1 MNTQTPIGAPVQLD
15 QEVAR
20 LRRMQDDGRHEEV
33 LGHLHAQLAAS
44 PGNRDLMLLEAV
56 SLRHSGRIDE
66 ALASVDRLARHHP
79 RFSLMHQ
86 ERGLCHVTRKDAPA
100 AIAALLE
107 AVTINLALRMSWKM
121 LAGIYR
127 ITGDTDNAA
136 MAAGHVAA
144 LQALPPPV
152 VAATALFFD
161 GDLGPA
167 EAMIRAFLLAE
178 GDHPEAMRLLAKIG
192 LAHKIYDDAELL
204 LAGVLDMVPDHRAA
218 RFEYAQALA
227 YRHKYL
233 EARAALAP
241 LLAAEPASHDFREL
255 ASTIAVGLGQHEEAI
270 ALYRAMLADIA
281 AAPVGMSVQAR
292 ADLNL
297 WLGHALKTV
306 GELPEAITAYRA
318 SIAARPDFGDG
329 WWSLANLKRYRFTDA
344 EIASM
349 RAEETAPSTA
359 PVDRVHLCFALGKA
373 LEDRDEI
380 ADSWR
385 YYERGNDLQRAESR
399 YRPEIL
405 ETNTKKQITICT
417 RAFFRGREGWGVPDR
432 DPIFILGL
440 PRSGSTLI
448 EQILAS
454 HSRVEGTQE
463 LPNIQRIA
471 IDLQGRDPD
480 LDDPRYPGVLR
491 DLMRDHLDQFGR
503 SYIDDTRVY
512 RSGRPYFIDKM
523 PNNFRHIGLI
533 HLMLPNATIIDARRD
548 PISCCFSN
556 LKQLFAQGQEF
567 SYGIEDIARYYR
579 TYLDLMAHWDKVLPG
594 RILRVQHEDV
604 VDNLGGSVRRILD
617 HAGLDFEPACID
629 FHQNKRSVRTPS
641 SEQVRQP
648 IFRDGLDQ
656 WKKYEP
662 WLEPLKQ
669 ALGDALTRYREPTK
683 PSVRRAATHG

>member
-1 MNTQTPIGAPVQLD
+1 MNTHIPIGASVQPE

-20 LRRMQDDGRHEEV
+20 LRRMQDDGEHAAV
-33 LGHLHAQLAAS
+33 LAQLSAPLAAW
-44 PGNRDLMLLEAV
+44 PEARDLLLIEAV
-56 SLRHSGRIDE
+56 SLRHLGRIDA
-66 ALASVDRLARHHP
+66 ALASLDRLALQHP

-86 ERGLCHVTRKDAPA
+86 ERGLCHVARKDAPA

-107 AVTINLALRMSWKM
+107 AVNLNPALPMSWKM

-136 MAAGHVAA
+136 MAAGHVTA

-161 GDLGPA
+161 GDLAPA
-167 EAMIRAFLLAE
+167 EVMIRAFLLAH

-192 LAHKIYDDAELL
+192 LAHKVYDDAELL
-204 LAGVLDMVPDHRAA
+204 LAGVLELMPDHRAA
-218 RFEYAQALA
+218 RFEYAQALTW
-227 YRHKYL
+227 RHKYV
-233 EARAALAP
+233 EAHAALAP
-241 LLAAEPASHDFREL
+241 LLAAEPTSHDFREL
-255 ASTIAVGLGQHEEAI
+255 ASTIAVGLGRHDEAI
-270 ALYRAMLADIA
+270 VIYRDMLAHIA
-281 AAPVGMSVQAR
+281 AASGPQDAGISAQAR

-306 GELPEAITAYRA
+306 GDLPEAIAAYRA
-318 SIAARPDFGDG
+318 SIAARPDFGDA
-329 WWSLANLKRYRFTDA
+329 WWSLANLKRYLFTDA
-344 EIASM
+344 EILGM
-349 RAEETAPSTA
+349 RAAEAAPSTSA
-359 PVDRVHLCFALGKA
+359 IDRVHLCFALGKA

-380 ADSWR
+380 ADSWL
-385 YYERGNDLQRAESR
+385 YYERGNALQRAESR

-405 ETNTKKQITICT
+405 ETNTRQQIAVCT
-417 RAFFRGREGWGVPDR
+417 PDFFESRAGWGVADR

-440 PRSGSTLI
+440 PRSGSTLV

-463 LPNIQRIA
+463 LPDVQRIVL
-471 IDLQGRDPD
+471 DLQGRDPD
-480 LDDPRYPGVLR
+480 LDNPRYPAALADLSR
-491 DLMRDHLDQFGR
+491 DDIEAFGR
-503 SYIDDTRVY
+503 RYMEDTRIY
-512 RSGRPYFIDKM
+512 RSGRPFFIDKM

-579 TYLDLMAHWDKVLPG
+579 TYLDLMEHWDTVLPG
-594 RILRVQHEDV
+594 RILRVHHKAV
-604 VDNLGGSVRRILD
+604 VDDLDGSVRRILD
-617 HAGLDFEPACID
+617 HAGLDFEPACVA
-629 FHQNKRSVRTPS
+629 FHQNRRSVRTPS

-656 WKKYEP
+656 WKKYET
-662 WLEPLKQ
+662 WLGPLKE
-669 ALGDALTRYREPTK
+669 ALGDAVVRYR
-683 PSVRRAATHG
+683 S